1 MKTIHLSYI
10 LAAALCFIF
19 QTYVLCR
26 DNDSTFLP
34 GPPPVNM
41 HPVNEDEKRWGI
53 GHSFITLAYDWEEA
67 FWSKKAED
75 TGDIMYTV
83 NNITFGM
90 LQSRKGLSSIEYGFA
105 LGIIRM
111 EENDDTYYSSQRGKN
126 IKASCDGSG
135 YDLGF
140 RLIMSRNFHRSAAED
155 GTSIVDW
162 NYALSLH
169 TALYY
174 TEAQYSARSFDM
186 LDESAYSEWEGGL
199 FLRPVAALQP
209 MIHLHR
215 NVILIPFL
223 GTGCCLSLYYNYW
236 ENDEFMLDGIDSDWY
251 NEGDETGLELFDF
264 KVYYGFD
271 IGFTFSESKKHELT
285 LGGSINRMIGGDGER
300 FSELHIMYAVAY

>member
-1 MKTIHLSYI
+1 MLCAVSC
-10 LAAALCFIF
+10 AL
-19 QTYVLCR
+19 YHRGVLCW
-26 DNDSTFLP
+26 DNESKFIP

-53 GHSFITLAYDWEEA
+53 GHSLITLAYDWDEA
-67 FWSKKAED
+67 FWTQKPED
-75 TGDIMYTV
+75 AGDIMYTV

-90 LQSRKGLSSIEYGFA
+90 LQTQKRLSSIEYGFA

-111 EENDDTYYSSQRGKN
+111 EEKDDSYYSSQRGKK
-126 IKASCDGSG
+126 IKASCDGHG

-140 RLIMSRNFHRSAAED
+140 RLIMSRNFHRSPAED

-174 TEAQYSARSFDM
+174 TEARYSARSIDM
-186 LDESAYSEWEGGL
+186 LDASGYSEWEGGV
-199 FLRPVAALQP
+199 FLRPVIALQP
-209 MIHLHR
+209 MVHLHR
-215 NVILIPFL
+215 NVALIPFI
-223 GTGCCLSLYYNYW
+223 GAGCCLSVYYNCW
-236 ENDEFMLDGIDSDWY
+236 EEDEFMLNGIDSDWY
-251 NEGDETGLELFDF
+251 EEGDEIGCELFDF

-271 IGFTFSESKKHELT
+271 IGFAFSQSRKHELT
-285 LGGSINRMIGGDGER
+285 LGGSINRMIGGGGER